1 MRSAQPLLLL
11 LALLAL
17 SATLTACG
25 GGGYVGG
32 GYGGGGY
39 AGGGGG
45 GGGGLPPD
53 PAPVLLTGTVAA
65 GNDTFTDPATF
76 MFDFALW
83 TSGAARSNT
92 NLLPYELLPGEALEV
107 AEVDEDFYDADAFMS
122 DGLIDYLEVWSD
134 VYVPAGDV
142 TTFFAF

>member
-1 MRSAQPLLLL
+1 MRSPKPTLLL

-17 SATLTACG
+17 SASLAAC
-25 GGGYVGG
+25 
-32 GYGGGGY
+32 GGGGY
-39 AGGGGG
+39 AGGGYVGGGFAGGSGG
-45 GGGGLPPD
+45 GGGAVPPG
-53 PAPVLLTGTVAA
+53 PAPALLVGIVAA

-76 MFDFALW
+76 MFDFTLW
-83 TSGAARSNT
+83 PTGGAPSST